1 MGMSASQARLLT
13 ITARQNDV
21 ELKSQQ
27 ISNIKMRLASESE
40 QVSQDY
46 VAALSKSKIQYNG
59 YDASG
64 NAVNT
69 KLSASNLASLG
80 YRLEDPNGNDVTSTV
95 SSSANIC
102 DLVQSGQF
110 MLSKSAVDKDTNQTV
125 WNDVQISSDVNLAI
139 ASDDSDVNKAEAEY
153 NNKTLQI
160 NNKEKKL
167 EMELKSLDTEHNA
180 LKTEYDSV
188 KSLISKNIEKGFNL
202 FS

>member
-46 VAALSKSKIQYNG
+46 VAALSKSKIQYSG
-59 YDASG
+59 HDASG
-64 NAVNT
+64 NAVNV

-80 YRLEDPNGNDVTSTV
+80 YRLEDPNGNDVTYTV

-110 MLSKSAVDKDTNQTV
+110 MLSKSAVDKDTHQTV